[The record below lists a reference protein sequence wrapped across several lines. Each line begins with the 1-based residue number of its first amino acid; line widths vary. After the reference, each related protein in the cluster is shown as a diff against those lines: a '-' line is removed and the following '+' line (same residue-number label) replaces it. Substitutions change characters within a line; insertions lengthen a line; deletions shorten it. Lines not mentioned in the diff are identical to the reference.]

1 MIGLVHVEKTTEVL
15 RLSMA
20 SQCQYIMSHVSC
32 RARCVTSVMHIHMQ
46 LCVLDCFTE
55 L

>member
-1 MIGLVHVEKTTEVL
+1 MLKKTTEVL
-15 RLSMA
+15 RLPMA

-46 LCVLDCFTE
+46 LYVLDCLTE